1 MSSQGKV
8 YTEHALSE
16 WGRSRTRGSAG
27 WRATANGGLFQPRH
41 GGRFFTLILCV
52 LALSGCGLIIPQ
64 PTDDYVDGR
73 LRISYWEK
81 WGGAYG
87 KIIRSVVDQFNAS
100 QDRLYVDILIV
111 SQINQ
116 KALLAIA
123 AGKPPD
129 LVGLWS
135 GDIPQYAEQ
144 GALMCLDPFMERGT
158 LRREDF
164 IDIFITVNS
173 YDGKV
178 YALPTT
184 PSTNALHWN
193 KDLFEEAGLDP
204 EVPPGTLDELDEM
217 AARLTKYD
225 DRGNLIRLG
234 FSPFEPPWWPW
245 EWGYWFGGRLWDGSS
260 QITLNSPENV
270 RAYEWVQGHTKRYG
284 TNQLQTFQSGFGNY
298 LSAQSAFL
306 SGKVAMVLDG
316 VWMHNVIA
324 RYSPGLRCG
333 AAPFPSAVPGLTGV
347 AVAESDSLSI
357 PVGARHPDEAFQFIE
372 FLCGQ
377 EGSEMLNMMH
387 GKFTPLKRVSREFIE
402 NNPNPNVEMFRDL
415 AQSPDVFCA
424 PRMGIWY
431 EYADE
436 IAPMMD
442 AIRLGKATPEEL
454 LPHVQQRVQHKLEQA
469 RRRMQR
475 RAAVEG
481 VLKHDTR
488 GET

>member
-1 MSSQGKV
+1 MVKSILRIS
-8 YTEHALSE
+8 
-16 WGRSRTRGSAG
+16 
-27 WRATANGGLFQPRH
+27 
-41 GGRFFTLILCV
+41 GGRHTGANLV
-52 LALSGCGLIIPQ
+52 LAMLLFFLVSFGCDILIPQ
-64 PTDDYVDGR
+64 PADEYVDGR
-73 LRISYWEK
+73 LRITYWEK

-87 KIIRSVVDQFNAS
+87 KIIRSVVDHFNAS
-100 QDRLYVDILIV
+100 QDSLYVDILIV

-144 GALMCLDPFMERGT
+144 GALMCLDPFMERGA

-173 YDGKV
+173 YEGKV

-184 PSTNALHWN
+184 PATNALHWN
-193 KDLFEEAGLDP
+193 KDLFEEVGLDP
-204 EVPPGTLDELDEM
+204 EVPPRTLDQLDEM

-225 DRGNLIRLG
+225 DRGNLVRLG
-234 FSPFEPPWWPW
+234 FSPFEPSWWPW
-245 EWGYWFGGRLWDGSS
+245 QWGHWFGGRLWDGDSK
-260 QITLNSPENV
+260 I
-270 RAYEWVQGHTKRYG
+270 
-284 TNQLQTFQSGFGNY
+284 Y

-333 AAPFPSAVPGLTGV
+333 VAPFPSAVPGLSGV
-347 AVAESDSLSI
+347 AMAESDSLSI
-357 PVGARHPDEAFQFIE
+357 PVGATHPEEAFQFIE

-377 EGSEMLNMMH
+377 EGSEMLNKMH

-402 NNPNPNVEMFRDL
+402 SNPNPNVEMFREL
-415 AQSPDVFCA
+415 ARSPNVFCA

-442 AIRLGKATPEEL
+442 AVRLGKATPREL
-454 LPHVQQRVQHKLEQA
+454 LPQVQQQVQHKLDKV
-469 RRRMQR
+469 RRRMER
-475 RAAVEG
+475 RGAIEG
-481 VLKHDTR
+481 VLNGDAR